1 MQNKARANGERS
13 KASREYHTP
22 REAHNGVTHY
32 DGDTFSG
39 TISGGNNGGRQ
50 NAYSSYTY
58 TSGKDEDEERIKV
71 LEERRE
77 QLLAVKRAE
86 EEKARKKHLQ
96 EEIDALEA
104 EGY

>member
-1 MQNKARANGERS
+1 MQNKARPNGERS
-13 KASREYHTP
+13 KASKEYHTY

-50 NAYSSYTY
+50 NAYNSYTW
-58 TSGKDEDEERIKV
+58 GRDEDEETIKV